1 MAARE
6 QQIGKLPGRG
16 VLFRLFRQHPLVLGM
31 GWRDHG
37 IGAAKIGAEMMRAGA
52 ACFVHAIVPG
62 WFTQTA
68 GRTIERLHSHMTQR
82 KAGAANPQDWP
93 DYEI

>member
-1 MAARE
+1 MAAG
-6 QQIGKLPGRG
+6 QQEIGKSVGG
-16 VLFRLFRQHPLVLGM
+16 GILFRLFRQHPLALGM
-31 GWRDHG
+31 GWWAHG
-37 IGAAKIGAEMMRAGA
+37 IGAARIGAELMRAGT

-68 GRTIERLHSHMTQR
+68 GRTVERLHSHMTQR
-82 KAGAANPQDWP
+82 KAGAANLSDWP